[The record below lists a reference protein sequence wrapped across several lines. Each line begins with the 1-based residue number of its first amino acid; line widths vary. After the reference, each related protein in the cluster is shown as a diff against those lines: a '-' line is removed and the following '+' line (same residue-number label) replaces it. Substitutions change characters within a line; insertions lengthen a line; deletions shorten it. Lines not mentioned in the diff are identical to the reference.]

1 MSGGLAAID
10 AILTGRLGLDPSA
23 IGSGLIP
30 RAVRSRMKAVGL
42 HDLEA
47 YAALVRG
54 SEAEV
59 QELIEEVVVPE
70 SWFFRDVLPF
80 RFLLQHARS
89 CWTVRPKRAAIRV
102 LSIPCAGGEEPYS
115 IAVALDEA
123 GLPPDRCRIDAVDVS
138 AHRLALARQG
148 VFSRNA
154 LRGMSPDVV
163 ARWFREHPQGL
174 QIVDAIRRRVHFQQ
188 GNILD
193 SRLLADETPYDVIF
207 CRNLLIYLN
216 AGSRAEAAATL
227 DRLLAADGV
236 LIVGHADPLGPSTV
250 APKFVLAAEPGAF
263 AYRRRTETAI
273 PSPIPIAPAKPFV
286 FTPFGHQ
293 DVHLVEEPESAP
305 AAAPVHHPDE
315 ADARPMLEEAAEH
328 ANQGRHGQ
336 ALACCEAEIRRKGPS
351 AAALALMGVIHQAA
365 GRRAQA
371 ESCFHKAIY
380 LDPHHDEALLALALI
395 AERRGDRSAASG
407 FRRRADRALKNKGAS
422 SHE

>member
-1 MSGGLAAID
+1 MPGGLTAID

-30 RAVRSRMKAVGL
+30 RAVRSRMRAVGL

-54 SEAEV
+54 SEAEL

-80 RFLLQHARS
+80 RFLLEYARS
-89 CWTVRPKRAAIRV
+89 GWTVRPKREPIRV

-115 IAVALDEA
+115 IAVALDDA

-138 AHRLALARQG
+138 VHRLALARQG

-174 QIVDAIRRRVHFQQ
+174 QIVDAIRRRVHFRQ

-193 SRLLADETPYDVIF
+193 PRLLADESPYDVIF
-207 CRNLLIYLN
+207 CRKLLNYFK
-216 AGSRAEAAATL
+216 ADSRAAAAARRE
-227 DRLLAADGV
+227 RLLAAVGV
-236 LIVGHADPLGPSTV
+236 LIVGHADPLGPPAAA
-250 APKFVLAAEPGAF
+250 APRFVLAAEPGAF
-263 AYRRRTETAI
+263 AYRRRTANSILTPA
-273 PSPIPIAPAKPFV
+273 PVAPAQAFV
-286 FTPFGHQ
+286 FTPF
-293 DVHLVEEPESAP
+293 
-305 AAAPVHHPDE
+305 VHHNVDVVEGPDRPPAPRALH
-315 ADARPMLEEAAEH
+315 ADDDPRPILEQAAEH
-328 ANQGRHGQ
+328 ADQGRHGQ
-336 ALACCEAEIRRKGPS
+336 ALACCEAEIRRGGPS

-365 GRRAQA
+365 GRRTQA

-395 AERRGDRSAASG
+395 AERRGDRAAASG
-407 FRRRADRALKNKGAS
+407 FRRRADRALKNKGAPF
-422 SHE
+422 HE